1 MEEEIRIINN
11 IIVES
16 IMRSDD
22 KRGSYHFFKGKALLF
37 AIYKWIEFKGLPEE
51 FCVEERHF
59 RNDHSSHYYIP
70 QIVKKV

>member
-22 KRGSYHFFKGKALLF
+22 KRGSYRFKGKALLF